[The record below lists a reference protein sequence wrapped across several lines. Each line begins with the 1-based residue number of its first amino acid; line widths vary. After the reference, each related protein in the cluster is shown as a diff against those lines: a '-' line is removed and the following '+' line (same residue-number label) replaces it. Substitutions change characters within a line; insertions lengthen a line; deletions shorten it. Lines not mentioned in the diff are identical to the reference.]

1 MKIDILTL
9 FPGMFNGFLKES
21 IIGRAIKN
29 NIVEINIYNFRDY
42 SNDPHKKVDDYGY
55 GGGAGMVLMPQPIY
69 DCLMSIKD
77 KDSYVIMMT
86 PQGHKYNQKKAY
98 EFSKKKHIIILCG
111 HYEGFDERIRSFC
124 DEEVSIGDFILTGG
138 EIASQVIVDSV
149 VRLLDGVITCESL
162 KDESFNNNLL
172 DYPVYT
178 KPVSF
183 NGMEVPQILLSGN
196 HELINKWRYDKS
208 IERTRIRRQDLLE
221 KSDYHE

>member
-9 FPGMFNGFLKES
+9 FTGMIDGFLKES

-149 VRLLDGVITCESL
+149 VRLLDGVITNESL

>member
-9 FPGMFNGFLKES
+9 FPRMFDGFLKES

-69 DCLMSIKD
+69 DCLKSIKD

>member
-9 FPGMFNGFLKES
+9 FPGMFDGFLKES

-149 VRLLDGVITCESL
+149 VRLLDGVITNESL

-196 HELINKWRYDKS
+196 HELINKWRHDKS